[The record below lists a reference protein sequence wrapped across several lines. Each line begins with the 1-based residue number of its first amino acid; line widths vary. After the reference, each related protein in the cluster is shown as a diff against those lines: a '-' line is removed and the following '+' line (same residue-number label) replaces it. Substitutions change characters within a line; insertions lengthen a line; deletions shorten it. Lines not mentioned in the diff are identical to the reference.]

1 MRCSGFPGKRVEFQR
16 AGMIPTALFIQ
27 MIKNDLCRISEVG
40 RNPIC
45 DASGHVV
52 LKSSLN
58 ADRAYAG
65 VATAFGV
72 NLLIANK
79 K

>member
-1 MRCSGFPGKRVEFQR
+1 VEFQR

-27 MIKNDLCRISEVG
+27 KIKNDLCRISEVG

-45 DASGHVV
+45 DAAGRVA

-58 ADRAYAG
+58 ADCAHAG
-65 VATAFGV
+65 VAAAFSV
-72 NLLIANK
+72 DFFIANK